1 MLLTLTTT
9 HQPATDLGYLLHKH
23 PDRLQSFELP
33 FGKAQVFY
41 PVATASECTMALL
54 LDVNAV
60 DLTRGKSGSSQPSIA
75 DYVSDR
81 PYVASSFMSV
91 ALSKIFGT
99 AMSGTCQHRPE
110 LPSQPL
116 PFRVHIPVLPSH
128 GGEKFLQGL
137 FAPLGYEI
145 KAQRLA
151 LDEQF
156 PAWGQSR
163 YFDLELHQ
171 TITLTELLSHL
182 YVLMPVLDDYKHYFV
197 NEEEMAKLLRHG
209 EGWLSHHPLREDIT
223 RRYLKRKRGLAEEAL
238 AQMAGADAEVI
249 PVDITISEEAEEA
262 IEKPLSLNQQR
273 MQMVVSVLKQH
284 GAKRVVDLGCG
295 EGKLLKLLLADL
307 SFQEILGMDVTYR
320 ALEIAQRRLKID
332 RSRSVSSAES
342 PNSRLTL
349 IQGSLTYRDDRIA
362 GYDAATVIEVIE
374 HMDLNRLGALERV
387 LFEFAKPRLVIVT
400 TPNVEY
406 NANFPG
412 LPAGKMRHHDHRF
425 EWTRA
430 EFETWAAG
438 IVDRYQYQV
447 SFQPIGDLVGA
458 SLSASLHPSLG
469 APTQMAIFTALV

>member
-33 FGKAQVFY
+33 FGIAQVFY
-41 PVATASECTMALL
+41 PVATDSECTMALL

-60 DLTRGKSGSSQPSIA
+60 ELTRGKKGSSQPSIA

-99 AMSGTCQHRPE
+99 AMSGTCNNRPE
-110 LPSQPL
+110 LPSTPL
-116 PFRVHIPVLPSH
+116 PFRVHIPVLPSR
-128 GGEKFLQGL
+128 GGEKFLHSL

-145 KAQRLA
+145 QAQRLA

-156 PAWGQSR
+156 PEWGQSK
-163 YFDLELHQ
+163 YFDLELRQ
-171 TITLTELLSHL
+171 TITLAELLSHL

-197 NEEEMAKLLRHG
+197 NEEEIAKLLRHG
-209 EGWLSHHPLREDIT
+209 EGWLSDHPQREDIT
-223 RRYLKRKRGLAEEAL
+223 RRYLKRQRGLAEEAL
-238 AQMAGADAEVI
+238 AQMAGADAEVL
-249 PVDITISEEAEEA
+249 PVNNEISEESEEA

-273 MQMVVSVLKQH
+273 MLAVVEVLKQN
-284 GAKRVVDLGCG
+284 GVKRIVDLGCG
-295 EGKLLKLLLADL
+295 EGKLLKLLVADP

-320 ALEIAQRRLKID
+320 ALEIAQRRLKTD
-332 RSRSVSSAES
+332 RS
-342 PNSRLTL
+342 PNARLSL

-387 LFEFAKPRLVIVT
+387 LFEFAKPRLVIIT

-406 NANFPG
+406 NANFPA
-412 LPAGKMRHHDHRF
+412 LPPGKLRHRDHRF
-425 EWTRA
+425 EWRRA

-438 IVDRYQYQV
+438 IVDRYNYHV
-447 SFQPIGDLVGA
+447 SFQPVGDLD
-458 SLSASLHPSLG
+458 PSLG
-469 APTQMAIFTALV
+469 APTQMAIFTASA

>member
-33 FGKAQVFY
+33 FGIAQVFY
-41 PVATASECTMALL
+41 PVATDSECTMALL

-60 DLTRGKSGSSQPSIA
+60 DLTRGKQGSNQPSIA

-99 AMSGTCQHRPE
+99 AMSGTCNQRPA
-110 LPSQPL
+110 LPSKPL
-116 PFRVHIPVLPSH
+116 PFRVHIPVLPSR
-128 GGEKFLQGL
+128 GGEKFLHSL
-137 FAPLGYEI
+137 FVPLGYEI
-145 KAQRLA
+145 QTQRLA

-156 PAWGQSR
+156 PEWGQSK
-163 YFDLELHQ
+163 YFDLELSQ
-171 TITLTELLSHL
+171 TITLAELLSHL
-182 YVLMPVLDDYKHYFV
+182 YVLMPVLDDAKHYFV
-197 NEEEMAKLLRHG
+197 NEEEIAKLLRHG
-209 EGWLSHHPLREDIT
+209 TGWLSDHPQREEIT
-223 RRYLKRKRGLAEEAL
+223 RRYLKRQRGLAEEAL
-238 AQMAGADAEVI
+238 SQMAGTDAEVL
-249 PVDITISEEAEEA
+249 PVNTEISEESEAA

-273 MQMVVSVLKQH
+273 MLAVVEILKQR

-295 EGKLLKLLLADL
+295 EGKLLKLLLADA

-320 ALEIAQRRLKID
+320 SLEIAQRRLKTD
-332 RSRSVSSAES
+332 RF
-342 PNSRLTL
+342 PNDRLSL

-387 LFEFAKPRLVIVT
+387 LFEFAKPRLVIIT

-406 NANFPG
+406 NANFPA
-412 LPAGKMRHHDHRF
+412 LPPGKLRHRDHRF

-438 IVDRYQYQV
+438 IVDRYNYHV
-447 SFQPIGDLVGA
+447 SFQPIGDLD
-458 SLSASLHPSLG
+458 PSRG
-469 APTQMAIFTALV
+469 APTQMAIFTASA

>member
-1 MLLTLTTT
+1 MLLTLTTN

-33 FGKAQVFY
+33 FGTAQVFY
-41 PVATASECTMALL
+41 PVATDNECTMALL

-99 AMSGTCQHRPE
+99 AMAGNCQHRPE
-110 LPSQPL
+110 LPSTPL
-116 PFRVHIPVLPSH
+116 PFRIHIPVLPSR
-128 GGEKFLQGL
+128 GGEQFLHSL

-145 KAQRLA
+145 QAQRLA

-156 PAWGQSR
+156 PAWGQSK
-163 YFDLELHQ
+163 YFDVELSQ
-171 TITLTELLSHL
+171 TITLAELLSHL

-197 NEEEMAKLLRHG
+197 NEEEIAKLLRHG
-209 EGWLSHHPLREDIT
+209 AGWLKDHPQREDIT

-238 AQMAGADAEVI
+238 AQMAGANAEVL
-249 PVDITISEEAEEA
+249 PVNLEITEKSEEAL
-262 IEKPLSLNQQR
+262 EKSLSLNQQR
-273 MQMVVSVLKQH
+273 MLAVLEVLKQR
-284 GAKRVVDLGCG
+284 GAQRVVDLGCG
-295 EGKLLKLLLADL
+295 EGKLLKLLLADP
-307 SFQEILGMDVTYR
+307 SFKEILGMDVTYR
-320 ALEIAQRRLKID
+320 SLEIAQRRLKLD
-332 RSRSVSSAES
+332 QS
-342 PNSRLTL
+342 PTERLSL

-362 GYDAATVIEVIE
+362 GYDAATMIEVIE

-387 LFEFAKPRLVIVT
+387 LFEFAQPRLVIIT

-406 NANFPG
+406 NANFPD
-412 LPAGKMRHHDHRF
+412 LPSGKLRHRDHRF

-430 EFETWAAG
+430 EFATWAAG
-438 IVDRYQYQV
+438 IVDRYNYQV
-447 SFQPIGDLVGA
+447 SFQSIGDLD
-458 SLSASLHPSLG
+458 PSLG
-469 APTQMAIFTALV
+469 APTQMAIFIAPE

>member
-1 MLLTLTTT
+1 MFESERTMLLTLTTT

-33 FGKAQVFY
+33 FGTAQVFY
-41 PVATASECTMALL
+41 PVATDSECTMALL

-60 DLTRGKSGSSQPSIA
+60 ELTRGKKGSNQPSIA

-99 AMSGTCQHRPE
+99 AMSGTCNNRPE
-110 LPSQPL
+110 LPSTPL
-116 PFRVHIPVLPSH
+116 PFRVHIPVLPSR
-128 GGEKFLQGL
+128 GGEKFLHSL

-145 KAQRLA
+145 QAQRLA

-156 PAWGQSR
+156 PEWGQSK
-163 YFDLELHQ
+163 YFDLELCQ
-171 TITLTELLSHL
+171 TITLAQLLSHL

-197 NEEEMAKLLRHG
+197 NEEEISKLLRHG
-209 EGWLSHHPLREDIT
+209 EGWLSDHPQREDIT
-223 RRYLKRKRGLAEEAL
+223 HRYLKRQRGLAEEAL
-238 AQMAGADAEVI
+238 AQMAGADAEVL
-249 PVDITISEEAEEA
+249 PVNNEILEESEEA

-273 MQMVVSVLKQH
+273 MLAVVEVLKQN
-284 GAKRVVDLGCG
+284 GVKRIVDLGCG
-295 EGKLLKLLLADL
+295 EGKLLKLLLADQ

-320 ALEIAQRRLKID
+320 ALEIAQRRLKTD
-332 RSRSVSSAES
+332 RS
-342 PNSRLTL
+342 PNARLSL

-387 LFEFAKPRLVIVT
+387 LFEFAKPRLVIIT

-406 NANFPG
+406 NANFPA
-412 LPAGKMRHHDHRF
+412 LPPGKLRHRDHRF

-438 IVDRYQYQV
+438 IVDRYNYRV
-447 SFQPIGDLVGA
+447 SFQPIGDLD
-458 SLSASLHPSLG
+458 PRLG
-469 APTQMAIFTALV
+469 APTQMAIFTAST